1 MAESLWA
8 SFNKVDPW
16 KEDEFAFCHH
26 HNVSYNHRVNDEGGS
41 ALQQSVKALVACFET
56 MHTSHACTLHVLRF
70 FVDSL
75 TACVCRSFQLVRSPR
90 QGL

>member
-26 HNVSYNHRVNDEGGS
+26 HNVSYNHRVNDEGGNQVMQC
-41 ALQQSVKALVACFET
+41 ALVKALIAYFERL
-56 MHTSHACTLHVLRF
+56 HTSHAHYTRAKLSGC
-70 FVDSL
+70 
-75 TACVCRSFQLVRSPR
+75 
-90 QGL
+90 

>member
-26 HNVSYNHRVNDEGGS
+26 HNVSYNHRVNDEGGN

-56 MHTSHACTLHVLRF
+56 MHTSHAQFACMHTARFAFLRRLA
-70 FVDSL
+70 DSL
-75 TACVCRSFQLVRSPR
+75 RVQIISIGA
-90 QGL
+90 